1 MFHISPTTQLRVAL
15 TASRKTTAK
24 MASTIRAATDCR
36 FQPRLI
42 KGQADFTRITL
53 VDFDGNLITLQL
65 PPKRKGPACLAGP
78 LSVLGFG

>member
-15 TASRKTTAK
+15 TASRKTTTK